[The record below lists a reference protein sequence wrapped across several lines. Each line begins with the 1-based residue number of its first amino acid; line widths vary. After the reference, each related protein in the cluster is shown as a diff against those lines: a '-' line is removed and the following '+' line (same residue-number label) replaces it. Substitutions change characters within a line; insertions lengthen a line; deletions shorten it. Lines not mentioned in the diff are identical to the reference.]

1 MDKDKEH
8 KKKIRT
14 EFEKP
19 EKSFDDWAMEH
30 GISLPPADN
39 MRQVRPSGTP
49 ARHSHIRGGIGIA
62 VAVKRGVLIAI
73 PMLIIA
79 AIIVS
84 IIVVN
89 TVGRQDLPALYGYND
104 VTNEYITIDEVE
116 AVPNVYL
123 FDMSGVVQT
132 ESVIKEVLKDDESFV
147 LSYVLTNNLISVTNG
162 ETTDA
167 FYITYRIKLYEQY
180 EFLSAERYDDLT
192 KVISVSGRDVSY
204 RIVDSQ
210 PSVAYAK
217 FTADSNTYYIEA
229 RGFDGIT
236 DLTEDNFVNL
246 LNKIL
251 P

>member
-1 MDKDKEH
+1 M
-8 KKKIRT
+8 
-14 EFEKP
+14 
-19 EKSFDDWAMEH
+19 
-30 GISLPPADN
+30 
-39 MRQVRPSGTP
+39 
-49 ARHSHIRGGIGIA
+49 
-62 VAVKRGVLIAI
+62 AVKRGVLIAI

-84 IIVVN
+84 IIIVN

-132 ESVIKEVLKDDESFV
+132 ESVTKEVLKDDESFV

-210 PSVAYAK
+210 TSVAYAK
-217 FTADSNTYYIEA
+217 FMADSNIYYIEA
-229 RGFDGIT
+229 SGFDGIT

-251 P
+251 R